1 MRGVMLI
8 IVAWCKG
15 RASTTCLVRPAVKGY
30 MPSTMEGPEPS
41 TTVWPELCFR
51 SNPVGRYKIDA
62 FNSPLR
68 APCTFYEGARD

>member
-1 MRGVMLI
+1 MIKEGKMRGVMLI
-8 IVAWCKG
+8 IVVWCKG

-30 MPSTMEGPEPS
+30 MPST
-41 TTVWPELCFR
+41 TVWPDLCFR

-62 FNSPLR
+62 FNGPLR